1 MRVRMLGPH
10 VCFEVHLELSSEVTQ
25 RALVW
30 LGITVYRPHVNR
42 QAVRRLQR
50 FAANLTQ
57 TVL

>member
-1 MRVRMLGPH
+1 MRVGMLGPH

-25 RALVW
+25 RALVR

-50 FAANLTQ
+50 FAADLT
-57 TVL
+57 